1 MFLKEFTLWQY
12 RCGTAA
18 LELKCQFGS
27 VKWGWRCRS
36 VEAVHFTERSWSS
49 SAVNPVISLL
59 VVLVLL
65 LSGGSFLTSRLCFQ
79 QCLLLPGTLFLLDD
93 SCRFNLITFLW
104 MILVQVLSHLVMEV
118 LLTAHICTYVLHVF
132 TSAYFS
138 RLSVAVFLVCIRLIL
153 ILSFYSVLPQ
163 LLWPNH
169 WIIIEITQFV
179 WVCQIGLTCH
189 NLFYIVAVIL

>member
-27 VKWGWRCRS
+27 MKWGWRCRS

-49 SAVNPVISLL
+49 STVNPVISLL

-79 QCLLLPGTLFLLDD
+79 QCLLLPRTLFLLDD

-104 MILVQVLSHLVMEV
+104 MILVQVLSHFVIEAPYTHFFPWNMQV
-118 LLTAHICTYVLHVF
+118 N
-132 TSAYFS
+132 S
-138 RLSVAVFLVCIRLIL
+138 AVFLHSSHMHLHLRISWCIC
-153 ILSFYSVLPQ
+153 F
-163 LLWPNH
+163 
-169 WIIIEITQFV
+169 
-179 WVCQIGLTCH
+179 
-189 NLFYIVAVIL
+189 